1 MKITSS
7 SQPYV
12 RPGSLPS
19 SPERNVG
26 HYVPGYTGP
35 KDGLS
40 QQKHQ
45 WLTQPLNKALIAG
58 CFRMEVENPENMP
71 PEGAHVYCPTH
82 PSMFDPPLVMALT
95 KRDIRSVANVYV
107 FDGVRGHVM
116 SWGGAFPVNRENATV
131 QSVRHC
137 VDVLKQGKGLCIF
150 PEGRVDEAH
159 AEGKIGQLKR
169 GPAWAA
175 LEANAESLIP
185 INVNY
190 EKNTKARPGE
200 TAFGVGAALAVAAGG
215 ALAAMFGGPAVQVA
229 AGAVTGALAG
239 MYAGGKRA
247 HDRTENPEY
256 FDQFP
261 KYFATLKGGALGAIA
276 GAVGGGALAHAGALA
291 GTLTGVAGAVGTYG
305 LVRGWR
311 DRDIARVTIGVPL
324 KVADYVEKYPFSN
337 RIERATAVNA
347 LTEDLH
353 RSLGQTKA
361 LISGVPY
368 DDPAEK
374 IRYKIT
380 ETLKAPSN
388 P

>member
-247 HDRTENPEY
+247 HDRTPNISTS
-256 FDQFP
+256 FP
-261 KYFATLKGGALGAIA
+261 SISPLSREAHWAPSPVPW
-276 GAVGGGALAHAGALA
+276 AVARWPTPVRWLAPSPVWPVPWAP
-291 GTLTGVAGAVGTYG
+291 TVWCVAGATATSPASPSAF
-305 LVRGWR
+305 RSRWPTTWKSIR
-311 DRDIARVTIGVPL
+311 SAIA
-324 KVADYVEKYPFSN
+324 S
-337 RIERATAVNA
+337 
-347 LTEDLH
+347 
-353 RSLGQTKA
+353 S
-361 LISGVPY
+361 
-368 DDPAEK
+368 
-374 IRYKIT
+374 
-380 ETLKAPSN
+380 AP
-388 P
+388 PP